1 VSSVERVLFDPPGPR
16 GRRRIALV
24 TVLATLV
31 LLGLVALAV
40 WQFARHGQLQGAKW
54 ARFGSWPIDNF
65 LLGGL
70 LATLGATAVSAAISM
85 PAGALIALARMSRT
99 RLVRWPAAAFTEL
112 FRSLP
117 TLLLIYV
124 FLLALPRVG
133 LNPPTFWK
141 LVIPICLTGSAT
153 IAEVFRAGIL
163 ALDRGQ
169 TEAAHSIGM
178 RYWQTMRLI
187 VLPQVIRPLLPLLL
201 VQLINLLKETTL
213 GYTLS
218 YTELLYS
225 GKILA
230 EPNPLVPVLRV
241 SAPIQTYLAVA
252 VLYVVLNWL
261 ITRLAHA
268 IERRQGRVPRFRINR
283 PRVPGTR
290 RTAGAVVERP
300 VDPVPPGGRTG

>member
-1 VSSVERVLFDPPGPR
+1 MSVERVLFDPPGPR
-16 GRRRIALV
+16 GRRRIAVV
-24 TVLATLV
+24 TVLVTLV
-31 LLGLVALAV
+31 LVGLVALAV
-40 WQFARHGQLQGAKW
+40 WQFAAHGQLQGAKW

-70 LATLGATAVSAAISM
+70 LATLGATATCAVISM
-85 PAGALIALARMSRT
+85 PAGALIALARLSRT
-99 RLVRWPAAAFTEL
+99 RWVRWPAAAFTEL

-124 FLLALPRVG
+124 FLLALPQLGV
-133 LNPPTFWK
+133 NPPTFWK
-141 LVIPICLTGSAT
+141 LVIPICLSGSAT

-169 TEAAHSIGM
+169 TEAASSIGM

-187 VLPQVIRPLLPLLL
+187 VLPQVVRPLLPLLL

-230 EPNPLVPVLRV
+230 EPNPLVPVLRTF
-241 SAPIQTYLAVA
+241 APFQTYLAVT

-268 IERRQGRVPRFRINR
+268 IERRQGRVPRFRVNR
-283 PRVPGTR
+283 PPVPGTR
-290 RTAGAVVERP
+290 RSAGAAGARP